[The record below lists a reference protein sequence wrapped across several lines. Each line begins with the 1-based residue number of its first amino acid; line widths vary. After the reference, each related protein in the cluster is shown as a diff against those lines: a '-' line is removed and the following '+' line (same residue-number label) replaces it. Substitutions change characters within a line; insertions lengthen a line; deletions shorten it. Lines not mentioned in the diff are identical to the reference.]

1 MKVELSP
8 GEKIGVVFEG
18 TDGEI
23 TVSFDKH
30 SIDVFADGP
39 DTKGREGIIY
49 RDVFTKGLLD
59 DINLAPTDREIATK
73 LLETLKDARYTLYGN
88 GPGNPKIDNAIKEAE
103 EVLTKNEKDV
113 KKVETQIVADSAIS
127 DPQIEIFIR
136 EVLGNHVDVTF
147 DIWDDVDSLLV
158 ESEQND
164 FLATLADKYC
174 SIASDINN
182 ELRSIITKITVRD
195 VCVFIDTKLHP
206 F

>member
-8 GEKIGVVFEG
+8 GEKIGVLFEG

-30 SIDVFADGP
+30 SIDVIADGP

-59 DINLAPTDREIATK
+59 GVNLAPTDREIATK
-73 LLETLKDARYTLYGN
+73 LLEALKDARFTLYGN
-88 GPGNPKIDNAIKEAE
+88 GPGNPKIDNAIKDAEDALKEAKE
-103 EVLTKNEKDV
+103 I
-113 KKVETQIVADSAIS
+113 KKVEPKIVAESAIS

-136 EVLGNHVDVTF
+136 EVIGNYVDVTF

-158 ESEQND
+158 EKEQTE
-164 FLATLADKYC
+164 FLEVLADKYC
-174 SIASDINN
+174 SIAPKINK
-182 ELRSIITKITVRD
+182 ELRGLITKLTVRD
-195 VCVFIDTKLHP
+195 VCIFIDSELHQ

>member
-49 RDVFTKGLLD
+49 RDVFNKSLLE

-103 EVLTKNEKDV
+103 EVLTKKETEV
-113 KKVETQIVADSAIS
+113 KIETKVVTDSAIS

-136 EVLGNHVDVTF
+136 EVIDAFLDIDF
-147 DIWDDVDSLLV
+147 DIWDEIDSLLDNQD
-158 ESEQND
+158 QNE
-164 FLATLADKYC
+164 FLERLADKYC
-174 SIASDINN
+174 SIAPKINN
-182 ELRSIITKITVRD
+182 DLRGLITKLTVRD
-195 VCVFIDTKLHP
+195 VCIFIDSELNNKT
-206 F
+206 